1 MLTNDTFAPHEDQ
14 HQQLEVLKELS
25 VSLGQ
30 RLQPASEASPERCL
44 HACIFA
50 SEVKYFY
57 KFIPFVDS
65 VDFIVLM
72 STLMVNLL

>member
-50 SEVKYFY
+50 SEGISLY
-57 KFIPFVDS
+57 PLL
-65 VDFIVLM
+65 IVWI
-72 STLMVNLL
+72 S